1 MVMPVEIF
9 NMMMMMMMRGMI
21 MMMRGMIMMM
31 VMVMVMR
38 VMIVMKANRVK
49 CSLFQSWQS
58 AAPASGRQPY
68 LGLPSSLLSMSSSSF
83 SSPSSLSS
91 RNGNIYSMKITISNH
106 HNHQVHGILTQ

>member
-9 NMMMMMMMRGMI
+9 NMMMMMMRGMI

-68 LGLPSSLLSMSSSSF
+68 LGLPSLLLSMSSSS
-83 SSPSSLSS
+83 SLSLSS
-91 RNGNIYSMKITISNH
+91 SSRNRNIYSMKITKSNH
-106 HNHQVHGILTQ
+106 HR